1 MSSRPIPH
9 SFWLFMVFGLLI
21 AGIVATAGFAIDKAG
36 RKDDQPAVAA
46 ATEAVA
52 ELVREGQVAIEDLD
66 EDDPALDLLAEAPP
80 PPAKPESP
88 QIAEPPSGG
97 EPDAAPQTAEPPGGG
112 EPDVARGEDIFFAN
126 GCAACHG
133 DNGQGGIGPTIAS
146 TKMSLDDVIAQY
158 RNPRGI
164 MPPFDASR
172 VSDAE
177 VNDVYAWLQTLPLPD
192 NIVPGLGTP

>member
-9 SFWLFMVFGLLI
+9 SFWLAIVFGLMI
-21 AGIVATAGFAIDKAG
+21 AGIIAVAGFAIDKSG

-66 EDDPALDLLAEAPP
+66 EKDPARDLLGDAEAPVATP
-80 PPAKPESP
+80 
-88 QIAEPPSGG
+88 EPPQTDEPAGG
-97 EPDAAPQTAEPPGGG
+97 DDEPDAS
-112 EPDVARGEDIFFAN
+112 RGEDIFFAN
-126 GCAACHG
+126 GCSACHG
-133 DNGQGGIGPTIAS
+133 DSGQGGIGPTVAS
-146 TKMSLDDVIAQY
+146 TSLSIDDVIAQY

-172 VSDAE
+172 ISDAE
-177 VNDVYAWLQTLPLPD
+177 VNDIYAWLQTLALPD
-192 NIVPGLGTP
+192 EIVPGLGTP